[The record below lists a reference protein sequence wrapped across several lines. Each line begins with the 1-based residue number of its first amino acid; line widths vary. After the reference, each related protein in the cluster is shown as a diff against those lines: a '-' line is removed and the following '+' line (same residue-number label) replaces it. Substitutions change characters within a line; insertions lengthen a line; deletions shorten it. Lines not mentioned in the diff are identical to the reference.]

1 MTVWHKKIILVKGAR
16 QMRKYKTYSDE
27 FKRMLVAQV
36 DTGLI
41 TKAAAGRENNIS
53 PSLIDRW
60 RQQIHN
66 GTFRDRPTPRE
77 KELERELN
85 RYKKKL
91 AELTMEVELLK
102 KLKSDLAHMKKSNGY
117 IVTRKKPEQLK
128 GDAE

>member
-1 MTVWHKKIILVKGAR
+1 
-16 QMRKYKTYSDE
+16 MRKYKTYSDE
-27 FKRMLVAQV
+27 FKRMLVAQI